1 MNGHALGNQQLLEC
15 SQGCEC
21 GARHQGWSAREPRTL
36 RAGRSNS
43 RRSRVSAQHVPA
55 VLPPP
60 GPAIPACTTSAREP
74 TPPAPSALASP
85 PPRSPPGCPQLSH
98 LPRTSL
104 ELSGCGVCL
113 SGLVCRGLKSSRYL
127 AGLSVQLAL
136 GGRVEGTLVSLGD
149 FSRLL

>member
-1 MNGHALGNQQLLEC
+1 MSQPSVCLLSSLHLDSPSQPAPLLLE
-15 SQGCEC
+15 SPLLQ
-21 GARHQGWSAREPRTL
+21 PRQL
-36 RAGRSNS
+36 WPR
-43 RRSRVSAQHVPA
+43 
-55 VLPPP
+55 LLL
-60 GPAIPACTTSAREP
+60 E
-74 TPPAPSALASP
+74 ALLDV
-85 PPRSPPGCPQLSH
+85 PQLSH

-104 ELSGCGVCL
+104 DLSGCGVCL